1 MSCCSVIRGSRA
13 FHAERRMASSET
25 FSVRVKNLICCA
37 SPDNEIVKHP
47 NAKGASV
54 FFSSGRLIESSEAKS
69 ILRQHSRQKSLPALV
84 SSLASSSFCHSTR
97 SAYCIA
103 SDESLLSPLYAAAI
117 SRHKVFRV
125 ELSAQKTGSVKISV
139 FDSEPL
145 VANNARSGWSPNAEA
160 SRSLRSNS
168 SAF

>member
-1 MSCCSVIRGSRA
+1 MSGCSVIRDSRA
-13 FHAERRMASSET
+13 FHADRRMDCSET
-25 FSVRVKNLICCA
+25 FNVPLRELICCER
-37 SPDNEIVKHP
+37 PDNEAVMHP
-47 NAKGASV
+47 NVKGASS
-54 FFSSGRLIESSEAKS
+54 FLSNGRLAPSSEVKS

-84 SSLASSSFCHSTR
+84 SSLASNSFCHSTR

-139 FDSEPL
+139 SDSEPL